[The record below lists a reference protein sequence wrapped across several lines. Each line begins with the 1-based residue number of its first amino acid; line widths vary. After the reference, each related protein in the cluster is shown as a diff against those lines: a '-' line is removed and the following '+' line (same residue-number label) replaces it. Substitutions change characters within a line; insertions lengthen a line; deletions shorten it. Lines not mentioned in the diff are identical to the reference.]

1 MRRSNSHL
9 RNQHILLLN
18 LTCRRFSGNKREP
31 IIVLETSKKKFSQII
46 PLLALLLSLT
56 TGLLQFSIVKK
67 SDHRAHMSLNWKQ
80 EGVQSATVELSGGVK
95 KIDIPK
101 LRVYV
106 TSGTIQRTYI
116 LTPYVYEE
124 DDKVHPQ
131 YPYFKT
137 FEATHISL
145 KNETNGLLPS
155 NLQNEVYLVPSQ
167 IRANGPNGDSAFI
180 FYLLQGV
187 DGSYKMIMVIYKD
200 LSRSPQLEVLDRVD
214 CLTYEDDNNSY
225 YIKQFKNCES
235 YLKDNN
241 ITID

>member
-9 RNQHILLLN
+9 RNQHIVLLN
-18 LTCRRFSGNKREP
+18 SNYRRLNGHKREP
-31 IIVLETSKKKFSQII
+31 LIVLETSKKKFTQII

-67 SDHRAHMSLNWKQ
+67 GDHRAHMSLNWKQ
-80 EGVQSATVELSGGVK
+80 EGVQSATVELNGGVK

-116 LTPYVYEE
+116 LTPYVYDEN
-124 DDKVHPQ
+124 DKVHPQ

-167 IRANGPNGDSAFI
+167 IRANGPN
-180 FYLLQGV
+180 
-187 DGSYKMIMVIYKD
+187 
-200 LSRSPQLEVLDRVD
+200 
-214 CLTYEDDNNSY
+214 
-225 YIKQFKNCES
+225 
-235 YLKDNN
+235 
-241 ITID
+241 